1 MKYMVEKHSGKSKP
15 EKRRDTRFSTI
26 ANVVIKEL
34 GKEIF
39 QLKDL
44 SITGC
49 RLEYPIDTEISLDK
63 HFSLEIIPEKD
74 AKIKPFLI
82 TAESKWIRVS
92 SNSCEAGFMITESPK
107 GKQFQNYVDY
117 LSWRY
122 SQGKSMTSED
132 ISEPPTIM

>member
-1 MKYMVEKHSGKSKP
+1 MLEKHNGKTRP
-15 EKRRDTRFSTI
+15 EKRRDTRFLTI
-26 ANVVIKEL
+26 AKVAIKEL
-34 GKEIF
+34 GKEEF

-49 RLEYPIDTEISLDK
+49 RLEYPIDTEITLDK
-63 HFSLEIIPEKD
+63 RFSLEIIPEKE

-82 TAESKWIRVS
+82 IAESKWIRVS

-107 GKQFQNYVDY
+107 GKQFQSYVDY

-132 ISEPPTIM
+132 ISEPPSVI

>member
-1 MKYMVEKHSGKSKP
+1 MLEKHNGKPKP
-15 EKRRDTRFSTI
+15 EKRKDTRFSTI
-26 ANVVIKEL
+26 ANVAIKEL
-34 GKEIF
+34 GKELYL
-39 QLKDL
+39 LKDL

-63 HFSLEIIPEKD
+63 HFSLEIIPEKE

-82 TAESKWIRVS
+82 IAESKWIRVS

-132 ISEPPTIM
+132 ISEPPAMM

>member
-1 MKYMVEKHSGKSKP
+1 MTEQRKNS
-15 EKRRDTRFSTI
+15 RFLTI
-26 ANVVIKEL
+26 AKVVIKEF
-34 GKEIF
+34 GKEEF

-49 RLEYPIDTEISLDK
+49 RLEYPIDTEITLDK
-63 HFSLEIIPEKD
+63 RFSLEIIPETE
-74 AKIKPFLI
+74 AKIKSFSI
-82 TAESKWIRVS
+82 EVESKWVRLS

-132 ISEPPTIM
+132 ASGLPTIT

>member
-1 MKYMVEKHSGKSKP
+1 MEQRKNF
-15 EKRRDTRFSTI
+15 RFFTI
-26 ANVVIKEL
+26 ARVIIKEFG
-34 GKEIF
+34 GKEF

-49 RLEYPIDTEISLDK
+49 RLEYPLDIEISLNK
-63 HFSLEIIPEKD
+63 RFSLEIIPEKE
-74 AKIKPFLI
+74 AKIKPFSI
-82 TAESKWIRVS
+82 TAESKWVGVS
-92 SNSCEAGFMITESPK
+92 SNLYEAGFMITESPN

-132 ISEPPTIM
+132 ISEPPTIE